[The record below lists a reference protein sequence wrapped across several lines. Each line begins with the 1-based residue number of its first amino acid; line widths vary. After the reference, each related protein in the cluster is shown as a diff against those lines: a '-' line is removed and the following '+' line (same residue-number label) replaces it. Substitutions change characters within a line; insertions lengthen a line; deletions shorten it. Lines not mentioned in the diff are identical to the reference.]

1 MGLTKNMIQLILS
14 SKEKRKVSLDTMI
27 MIGRQHLHL
36 GPTQLADCFSK
47 FGYDAEKAED
57 ILTVN
62 SGFADGLFEMI
73 GAKKVDSLD
82 ASDYEDATIIQDLNE
97 PLPNEHKAKYDLVLD
112 SGTLEHVFNFPVAI
126 KSCLELTKVG
136 GHYIG
141 IYPCNN
147 FFGHGFYQFSS
158 ELFYRVFSKDNG
170 FEIIDVVIFVDE
182 PNTGFYSVPD
192 TSVEF
197 QRIQFTN
204 SKPVYIY
211 VVAKKIEETSLF
223 KHHPLQMDYS
233 QIKWKG
239 FRADPKHIKKKP
251 LLKDKMPPY
260 LKNLAKAILNKKP
273 KDDSANF
280 KKSFLSVYQLT
291 KS

>member
-1 MGLTKNMIQLILS
+1 MIQLILS
-14 SKEKRKVSLDTMI
+14 SKGKRNVSLDGTV

-36 GPTQLADCFSK
+36 SQDQLRECFSK
-47 FGYDAEKAED
+47 FGYDPEEAEN
-57 ILTVN
+57 ILTGN
-62 SGFADGLFEMI
+62 SGFADGLFDLI
-73 GAKKVDSLD
+73 GAKTVDSLD

-97 PLPNEHKAKYDLVLD
+97 PLPNKHKAKYSLVLD

-126 KSCLELTKVG
+126 KSCMELTAVG

-158 ELFYRVFSKDNG
+158 ELFYRVLSKENG
-170 FEIIDVVIFVDE
+170 FEIIDVVVFVDE
-182 PNTGFYSVPD
+182 PNPTYYSVPD

-197 QRIQFTN
+197 QRIQLTN

-211 VVAKKIEETSLF
+211 VVAKKIEEAQMF

-239 FRADPKHIKKKP
+239 LRSDPVQIKKKRT
-251 LLKDKMPPY
+251 LKDKMPPY
-260 LKNLAKAILNKKP
+260 LKNLTKALLNKKP
-273 KDDSANF
+273 KDDSSNF
-280 KKSFLSVYQLT
+280 KKPFLAEYHLT
-291 KS
+291 